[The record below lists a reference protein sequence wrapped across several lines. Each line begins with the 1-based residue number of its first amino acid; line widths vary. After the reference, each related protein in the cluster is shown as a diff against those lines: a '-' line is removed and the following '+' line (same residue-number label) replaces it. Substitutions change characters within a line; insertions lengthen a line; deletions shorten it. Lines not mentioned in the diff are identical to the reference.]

1 LAVAENRSQSNSLLE
16 AVRQMIGASI
26 LPAFVVSIG
35 AVIVITFIAPNGLV
49 LPGIGLLILLLL
61 SSTTQWRSW
70 KDILTPTSGIL
81 VLLAAWSLICALWS
95 PDIGHGLQ
103 QISVLGFAVLPALFS
118 RALQSISLEEQSE
131 ATRVLTWLYL
141 VLLLLLGLGLMKAFP
156 LTEYRGIKMKYN
168 LWPLNRGMVFV
179 ALLCPILCYAA
190 SATRAPLL
198 LIAGLAVA
206 STCII
211 FASHSETAMLVIAIA
226 LPVYF
231 LARYGRSWFVPLAL
245 FVTVVLFLSFPAVVK
260 PIVEY
265 FKTTSFWA
273 NNEGAVESRALFW
286 VPLAELPFKAPL
298 TGLGVEFVRFYEFVH
313 PLTNAVTSVTHPHTI
328 LLQLWIDLG
337 LIGVALV
344 LVFLARFLLFSEA
357 VKMQGGE
364 MTIVLTLSVLV
375 ALAVSHGI
383 WQPWFASL
391 VVLSACVLLLA
402 ANVVPLRSTQETIEL
417 SKGPTSNMLRDMDWL
432 FWPASF
438 TLLGVLLVMGRQQFS
453 GIINHSAWT
462 LAPSFLVA
470 SAAAFTFVRILGR
483 WGYIA
488 QLRAMVV
495 LFALLATALSVV
507 LNFLSGNLTV
517 IPRSVPVGLILIFP
531 VFAYPLAGKSLEQ
544 HAPSNTSGAA
554 L

>member
-1 LAVAENRSQSNSLLE
+1 
-16 AVRQMIGASI
+16 MIGSAI

-35 AVIVITFIAPNGLV
+35 AVIVIAFIAPNGLV

-61 SSTTQWRSW
+61 SSTTQWRNW
-70 KDILTPTSGIL
+70 KEILTPTSGIL
-81 VLLAAWSLICALWS
+81 ALLAAWSFICALWS
-95 PDIGHGLQ
+95 PDIGYGLQ
-103 QISVLGFAVLPALFS
+103 QISVLGFAVLPTLFS

-131 ATRVLTWLYL
+131 AMRVLTWLYL

-156 LTEYRGIKMKYN
+156 LTEFRGIKMKYN
-168 LWPLNRGMVFV
+168 LWPLNRGMVLV
-179 ALLCPILCYAA
+179 ALLCPVLCYAA
-190 SATRAPLL
+190 SATRAPRL
-198 LIAGLAVA
+198 LIAGLAA
-206 STCII
+206 SSTCIV

-245 FVTVVLFLSFPAVVK
+245 FITVVLFLSFPAVVK

-265 FKTTSFWA
+265 FKTTSFWT

-313 PLTNAVTSVTHPHTI
+313 PLTNAITSVTHPHTI

-344 LVFLARFLLFSEA
+344 LVFLARLLLFSEA

-375 ALAVSHGI
+375 VLAVSHGI

-391 VVLSACVLLLA
+391 VVLSACALLLA
-402 ANVVPLRSTQETIEL
+402 ANVVALRDVKDPAEL
-417 SKGPTSNMLRDMDWL
+417 SKAPTGSTLREVDWF

-438 TLLGVLLVMGRQQFS
+438 TLLGVLLLMGRQQLS
-453 GIINHSAWT
+453 GLIDFSAWK
-462 LAPSFLVA
+462 LAPVFLIA
-470 SAAAFTFVRILGR
+470 SAFAFAAVCFLRRQSVIT
-483 WGYIA
+483 
-488 QLRAMVV
+488 QLRLVV
-495 LFALLATALSVV
+495 VVFALLATTLSVV

-531 VFAYPLAGKSLEQ
+531 IFAYPLAGKSLEQ
-544 HAPSNTSGAA
+544 HAPLNTSGAA